1 MGPTHIERKQAKQRL
16 EELHQLVQKKR
27 DNGTITERFMD
38 QVESEADTL
47 QARLKTLEQVD
58 SMSHMSD
65 MYPSAPSTA
74 RTKGARWNP
83 PSPLHATEAQLK
95 SLFAAA
101 RTRMPSYSV
110 EIGTKG
116 AGDWNLGFKAPL
128 SEGGIGGGGLPPVIL
143 PGAYQL
149 RYEPDRLF
157 SHFIGSEMPGP
168 SVSYV
173 QHTGNTNPAA
183 AVAELGTKPELSMQ
197 LTVKNVVPTKIA
209 ALASVSMEAL
219 DDYADFSRFVPQEL
233 TRALLDAETDQILN
247 GNGTA
252 PNLTGILNTSG
263 LLTRAIG
270 SDTRLDAIRKGIN
283 DIRVGS
289 AFGVA
294 DLIVLHPS
302 TWAQLQLE
310 KSSQGVY
317 LLNPNDPNAI
327 GDVDNV
333 FGVKVVATTKI
344 AVGTA
349 LIFDTTQAVV
359 AWTRMGLRTDVNYFG
374 NTEFNSNQVTF
385 RVEERIAIGVP
396 RPTAIAK
403 VTGLGPS

>member
-1 MGPTHIERKQAKQRL
+1 MNKIAAQRRMKEILDELATRQKSGRITAAYMDKVEAEYAELETVVKAADAAANFAGSGDMHPSRHRSQVTH
-16 EELHQLVQKKR
+16 
-27 DNGTITERFMD
+27 
-38 QVESEADTL
+38 
-47 QARLKTLEQVD
+47 
-58 SMSHMSD
+58 
-65 MYPSAPSTA
+65 
-74 RTKGARWNP
+74 KGIRWNP
-83 PSPLHATEAQLK
+83 PSPLHASESQIK
-95 SLFAAA
+95 SLFSAA
-101 RTRMPSYSV
+101 RSRMPSYSL
-110 EIGTKG
+110 EIGAKS
-116 AGDWNLGFKAPL
+116 AGDWDMGFKSPI
-128 SEGGIGGGGLPPVIL
+128 SEGGIGGGGLPSVIL
-143 PGAYQL
+143 PTAFQL
-149 RYEPDRLF
+149 PYEPDRLF
-157 SHFIGSEMPGP
+157 SHFNGSEMPGP

-183 AVAELGTKPELSMQ
+183 AVAELGTKPEIGMN
-197 LTVKNVVPTKIA
+197 LTVKTVSPTKIA

-219 DDYADFSRFVPQEL
+219 DDYADFARFVPTEL

-252 PNLTGILNTSG
+252 PNMTGILNTSG

-289 AFGVA
+289 SFGVA

-327 GDVDNV
+327 GDLDNV
-333 FGVKVVATTKI
+333 FGVKVIATTKI
-344 AVGTA
+344 AAGTA
-349 LIFDTTQAVV
+349 LIFDTSQAVT
-359 AWTRMGLRTDVNYFG
+359 AWTRMGLRTDVNYYG
-374 NTEFNSNQVTF
+374 NTEFNTNAVTF
-385 RVEERIAIGVP
+385 RIEERIAIGVQ

-403 VTGLGPS
+403 VTGLGTAGS